1 MLTGWKDITAHAGYS
16 VNTIKALM
24 RDEGFPVQ
32 YVKGKPTVTPGMI
45 EDWLRARLARQHGQ
59 ERETMSR

>member
-16 VNTIKALM
+16 VNTLKSLM

-45 EDWLRARLARQHGQ
+45 EDWLRSRLACQLGQ
-59 ERETMSR
+59 ESKSMSR

>member
-1 MLTGWKDITAHAGYS
+1 VLTGWKDITAHAGYS

-45 EDWLRARLARQHGQ
+45 EDWLRSRLVRQNAGPP
-59 ERETMSR
+59 ETMSR